1 MYREDFDRDDAAKR
15 RLADLIEDAGRNGK
29 PTTVDIC
36 RPGTT
41 QRWRLGELLVEYL
54 VDEITEK
61 QVLSYAALINNE
73 AELGRIVARD
83 LRGYLERIVEQE
95 DGAGLMTLEERD
107 DLDARATAADI
118 AFDRWKDEQRGLA

>member
-1 MYREDFDRDDAAKR
+1 MYREDFDRDAAAKR

-36 RPGTT
+36 RAGTT

-54 VDEITEK
+54 VDEITERD
-61 QVLSYAALINNE
+61 VLAWAAKLDNE
-73 AELGRIVARD
+73 AELGRLVARE
-83 LRGYLERIVEQE
+83 LRGYLDRIVEQE

-107 DLDARATAADI
+107 DIDRRATAADI
-118 AFDRWKDEQRGLA
+118 AWDQAKAERREAA

>member
-1 MYREDFDRDDAAKR
+1 MYREDFDRDAAAKR

-29 PTTVDIC
+29 LTTVDIC
-36 RPGTT
+36 RPGST

-61 QVLSYAALINNE
+61 QILSYAALMNNE

-83 LRGYLERIVEQE
+83 LSGFLYRIVEQE

-107 DLDARATAADI
+107 DIDRRATAADI
-118 AFDRWKDEQRGLA
+118 AWDQAKAEGA